1 MPEGRE
7 RLGVAAAVL
16 AALLLSGCAGGSSS
30 SGNPLAPTGAPK
42 TAKPASLNA
51 CVLLGQAQASQVIGT
66 DLTML
71 TDQAAGLAGTCA
83 YASASAGA
91 SIVISVSQAPSDLL
105 GQATIKQ
112 ALLSKGGFQ
121 SLTGIGDVA
130 GEAKDS
136 HSVTIAFVKG
146 QEFVVLGATSP
157 IASGAELAPKLESV
171 AKSIAGQ
178 L

>member
-1 MPEGRE
+1 MLEGRE

-83 YASASAGA
+83 YSSASAGA
-91 SIVISVSQAPSDLL
+91 SIVISVSQAPSGL

-146 QEFVVLGATSP
+146 QQFVVLGATSP